1 MSRTN
6 QNLDV
11 QILWKEGEEAE
22 GEEDHE
28 EEKEYGKE
36 EVKEQTA
43 GHSILKTTMLWTPL
57 ATA

>member
-6 QNLDV
+6 QNLDL

-43 GHSILKTTMLWTPL
+43 GYSILKTTTLWTPL
-57 ATA
+57 AAA